1 MIPQSYFE
9 ITTQMGCKVNCL
21 KYCPQEKILAQYKG
35 NRVMSFG
42 MFEKFMETIPDGLPI
57 FFSGLSEPFQNQEC
71 IDMIEWC
78 HANGHPIT
86 IFSTLTG
93 LTPEHAKRL
102 VKIPITK
109 FVWHLPDPYLPC
121 VYLSDDYYCLGDNK
135 ICLKRKG
142 KKHEVSH
149 ECLGIRN
156 ANIPNNTP
164 EYQETRQIIEDH
176 FKVPKEYMDMGV
188 GFKSH
193 LCEGMARHDT
203 PIKKHGRRTCI
214 FLQTPGYQ
222 LSPNG
227 DVCFCCMVRG
237 ITEKVGNLYEE
248 TYSQLAAKHPAMSY
262 RMATDPNSICH
273 ICTIGEKYWLMRI
286 NEIKEWLL
294 GGRTIMQ
301 LLSGGILSGDKN
313 EVLK

>member
-35 NRVMSFG
+35 NRAMT
-42 MFEKFMETIPDGLPI
+42 FELFKKFMETIPDGLPI

-78 HANGHPIT
+78 HEHGHPVT

-102 VKIPITK
+102 VKIPLTK
-109 FVWHLPDPYLPC
+109 LVLHLPDAY
-121 VYLSDDYYCLGDNK
+121 
-135 ICLKRKG
+135 
-142 KKHEVSH
+142 H
-149 ECLGIRN
+149 N
-156 ANIPNNTP
+156 AKIPNHDP
-164 EYQETRQIIEDH
+164 QYQEARAIVEDGIENIE
-176 FKVPKEYMDMGV
+176 FMNMG
-188 GFKSH
+188 GLFKSH
-193 LCEGMARHDT
+193 LCEGMARHNT

-273 ICTIGEKYWLMRI
+273 ICTIGGKYWLMRI

-301 LLSGGILSGDKN
+301 VLSGGILAGDKN
-313 EVLK
+313 EVIK